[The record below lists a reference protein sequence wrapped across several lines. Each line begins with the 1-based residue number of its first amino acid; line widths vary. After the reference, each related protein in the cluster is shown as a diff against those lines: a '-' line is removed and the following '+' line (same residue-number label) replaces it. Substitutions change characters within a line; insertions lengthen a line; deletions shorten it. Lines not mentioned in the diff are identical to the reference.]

1 MKIDMV
7 AVGTK
12 MPDWVNKGLEEY
24 LRRMPPDY
32 RLSLVEVTAGKR
44 TKNADVQRLL
54 QREGEQ
60 LINAI
65 PRGNRVIALDVKGA
79 SWDTHQLAKNL
90 DKWQLDGRNISL
102 LIGGPEGLS
111 QECLNLAEQKWSLSP
126 LTLPHPMVRVIVA
139 ESLFRAWSINHN
151 HPYHRE

>member
-12 MPDWVNKGLEEY
+12 MPDWVNKGLQEY

-32 RLSLVEVTAGKR
+32 RLSVVEVAAGKR
-44 TKNADVQRLL
+44 TKNADVQRIL
-54 QREGEQ
+54 QKEGEQ

-102 LIGGPEGLS
+102 SIGGPEGLS
-111 QECLNLAEQKWSLSP
+111 QECLQLAEQKWSLSP

>member
-1 MKIDMV
+1 MKIDLV

-12 MPDWVNKGLEEY
+12 MPDWVTKGLEEY
-24 LRRMPPDY
+24 LKRMPPDY
-32 RLSLVEVTAGKR
+32 HISVIEITAGKR
-44 TKNADVQRLL
+44 TKNADVNRIL
-54 QREGEQ
+54 QKEGTHI
-60 LINAI
+60 INAI
-65 PRGNRVIALDVKGA
+65 PKGNRVIALDVKGA
-79 SWDTHQLAKNL
+79 AWDTHKLANNL

-111 QECLNLAEQKWSLSP
+111 SDCLNLAEQKWSLSP

>member
-1 MKIDMV
+1 MKIDII

-12 MPDWVNKGLEEY
+12 MPGWVVTASNEY
-24 LRRMPPDY
+24 TRRMPPDY
-32 RLSLVEVTAGKR
+32 KLSIVEVPAGKR
-44 TKNADVQRLL
+44 TKNADVSRIL
-54 QREGEQ
+54 QKEGQ
-60 LINAI
+60 SIINAI
-65 PRGNRVIALDVKGA
+65 PKGNRVIALAVNGRP
-79 SWDTHQLAKNL
+79 WDTHQLAGNL

-111 QECLNLAEQKWSLSP
+111 QDCLNLAEQQWSLSP
-126 LTLPHPMVRVIVA
+126 LTLPHPLVRVIVA